1 MLRPGD
7 VMAAELE
14 TVLYAQMLILFAPH
28 AVPAPSHLPLLLAN
42 LASRQPALRQA
53 AAATLRHLAEQVCR
67 NFGSQVCSCPAGQ
80 AGATALWDQGGWL
93 CVTCIMLQASC
104 FAGVMQ
110 DPREQLQLH
119 QAAVAILHHLG
130 KSRCK
135 HIASHI
141 PMTQRL
147 KNTHRLLPPSL

>member
-67 NFGSQVCSCPAGQ
+67 NCWESSLLMSGRPGRCSRLVGSRR
-80 AGATALWDQGGWL
+80 L
-93 CVTCIMLQASC
+93 
-104 FAGVMQ
+104 VMCK
-110 DPREQLQLH
+110 LH
-119 QAAVAILHHLG
+119 
-130 KSRCK
+130 
-135 HIASHI
+135 
-141 PMTQRL
+141 
-147 KNTHRLLPPSL
+147 